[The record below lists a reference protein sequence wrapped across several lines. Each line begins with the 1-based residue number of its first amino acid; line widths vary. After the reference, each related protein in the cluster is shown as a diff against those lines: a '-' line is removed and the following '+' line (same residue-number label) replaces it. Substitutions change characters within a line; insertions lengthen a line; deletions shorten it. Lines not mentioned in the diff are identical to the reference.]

1 MENTNE
7 KVIDMLLKTL
17 RMVCE
22 EKHLNYIFAVE
33 AKNKPDSA
41 LWFRQPTGSD
51 LNKAEQ
57 IIANYLYHND

>member
-22 EKHLNYIFAVE
+22 ENGLNYILAVE

-41 LWFRQPTGSD
+41 LWYSVHVDTELEEAKQM
-51 LNKAEQ
+51 
-57 IIANYLYHND
+57 IADYFYR

>member
-17 RMVCE
+17 IMVCE
-22 EKHLNYIFAVE
+22 ENGLNYVFAVE

-41 LWFRQPTGSD
+41 LWYSVPIDTD
-51 LNKAEQ
+51 LAEAKQ
-57 IIANYLYHND
+57 MIADYFYR

>member
-7 KVIDMLLKTL
+7 KVIDMILKTL

-22 EKHLNYIFAVE
+22 ENGLNYVLAVE

-41 LWFRQPTGSD
+41 LWYSVHVDTELEEAKQM
-51 LNKAEQ
+51 
-57 IIANYLYHND
+57 IADYLYNE

>member
-17 RMVCE
+17 IMVCE
-22 EKHLNYIFAVE
+22 ENGLNYVFAVE

-41 LWFRQPTGSD
+41 LWYSVPVDTD
-51 LNKAEQ
+51 LAEAKQ
-57 IIANYLYHND
+57 MIADYLYR

>member
-22 EKHLNYIFAVE
+22 ENGLDYVLAVE
-33 AKNKPDSA
+33 AKNKPDSI
-41 LWFRQPTGSD
+41 LWYSVPVDTD
-51 LNKAEQ
+51 LEEAKQ
-57 IIANYLYHND
+57 MIADYFYR

>member
-7 KVIDMLLKTL
+7 KVIGMLLKTL

-22 EKHLNYIFAVE
+22 EDGRNYIFAVE

-41 LWFRQPTGSD
+41 LWYSVPVDTD
-51 LNKAEQ
+51 LEEAKQ
-57 IIANYLYHND
+57 MIADYLYR

>member
-22 EKHLNYIFAVE
+22 ENGLYYILAVE

-41 LWFRQPTGSD
+41 LWYSVHVDTELEEAKQM
-51 LNKAEQ
+51 
-57 IIANYLYHND
+57 IADYLYNE

>member
-7 KVIDMLLKTL
+7 KVIEMLLKTL

-22 EKHLNYIFAVE
+22 ENRLHYILAVE

-41 LWFRQPTGSD
+41 LWYDVPVDTD
-51 LNKAEQ
+51 LEEAKQ
-57 IIANYLYHND
+57 IIADYLYR

>member
-7 KVIDMLLKTL
+7 KVIEMLLKTL

-22 EKHLNYIFAVE
+22 ENGLHYILAVE

-41 LWFRQPTGSD
+41 LWYSVHVDTELEEAKQM
-51 LNKAEQ
+51 
-57 IIANYLYHND
+57 IADYLYNE

>member
-22 EKHLNYIFAVE
+22 ENGLNYIFAIE

-41 LWFRQPTGSD
+41 LWYSVHVDTELEEAKQM
-51 LNKAEQ
+51 
-57 IIANYLYHND
+57 IADYFYR

>member
-7 KVIDMLLKTL
+7 KVIEMLLKTL

-22 EKHLNYIFAVE
+22 ENGLNYVFAVE

-41 LWFRQPTGSD
+41 LWYSVPVDTELEEAKQM
-51 LNKAEQ
+51 
-57 IIANYLYHND
+57 IADYLYNE

>member
-1 MENTNE
+1 MENTNLT
-7 KVIDMLLKTL
+7 VINSLLKAL
-17 RMVCE
+17 RTVCE
-22 EKHLNYIFAVE
+22 ENDLHYILAVE

-41 LWFRQPTGSD
+41 LWFRYPTDSD

>member
-22 EKHLNYIFAVE
+22 ENGLNYIFAIE

-41 LWFRQPTGSD
+41 LWYSVPTD
-51 LNKAEQ
+51 TELEEAKQ
-57 IIANYLYHND
+57 MIADYLYNIN

>member
-22 EKHLNYIFAVE
+22 ENGLNYVFAVE

-41 LWFRQPTGSD
+41 LWYSVHVDTELEEAKQMISD
-51 LNKAEQ
+51 
-57 IIANYLYHND
+57 YFYR

>member
-17 RMVCE
+17 RRVCE
-22 EKHLNYIFAVE
+22 EDGLNYIFAVE

-41 LWFRQPTGSD
+41 LWYSVPVDTELEEAKQM
-51 LNKAEQ
+51 
-57 IIANYLYHND
+57 IADYLYHND

>member
-7 KVIDMLLKTL
+7 KVIEMLLKTL

-22 EKHLNYIFAVE
+22 ENGLNYVFAVE

-41 LWFRQPTGSD
+41 LWYSVPVDTELEEAKQM
-51 LNKAEQ
+51 
-57 IIANYLYHND
+57 IADYLYHND

>member
-7 KVIDMLLKTL
+7 KVIEMLLKTL

-22 EKHLNYIFAVE
+22 ENGLNYILAVE

-41 LWFRQPTGSD
+41 LWYSVHVDTELEEAKQM
-51 LNKAEQ
+51 
-57 IIANYLYHND
+57 IADYFYR

>member
-22 EKHLNYIFAVE
+22 ENGLNYVLAVE

-41 LWFRQPTGSD
+41 LWYSVHVDTELEEAKQM
-51 LNKAEQ
+51 
-57 IIANYLYHND
+57 IADYFYR